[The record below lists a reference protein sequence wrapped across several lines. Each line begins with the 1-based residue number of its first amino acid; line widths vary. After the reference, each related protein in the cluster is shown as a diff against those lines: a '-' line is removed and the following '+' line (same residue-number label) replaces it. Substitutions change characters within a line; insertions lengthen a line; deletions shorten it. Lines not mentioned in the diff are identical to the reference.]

1 LVFTIWIDGF
11 FDSITGFCI
20 SGYFKHYPIRKEQN
34 QVMFD
39 LYSEVA
45 SISLG
50 DTNKFLEL
58 FNEIK
63 SRIIKNP
70 DMLGKSF
77 WD

>member
-1 LVFTIWIDGF
+1 M
-11 FDSITGFCI
+11 
-20 SGYFKHYPIRKEQN
+20 FKNLRD
-34 QVMFD
+34 FD
-39 LYSEVA
+39 L
-45 SISLG
+45 ISLG

>member
-1 LVFTIWIDGF
+1 LLRKYNLDLNGEWNKVLIPHKGRHPNMYHEWILENLRD
-11 FDSITGFCI
+11 
-20 SGYFKHYPIRKEQN
+20 
-34 QVMFD
+34 FD
-39 LYSEVA
+39 L
-45 SISLG
+45 ISLG

>member
-1 LVFTIWIDGF
+1 
-11 FDSITGFCI
+11 
-20 SGYFKHYPIRKEQN
+20 
-34 QVMFD
+34 MFD